1 MMRVERLSQADA
13 TWVPPRLVYS
23 DVRLKREV
31 MQVARL
37 DNGINLYR
45 YRYRW
50 GAEFYVGVL
59 AHEVAAIVPDAVFP
73 DVDGFLRV
81 NYRQL
86 QMRLRTYQDWL
97 QKGHAEPAPLPA

>member
-1 MMRVERLSQADA
+1 MRTECSSLAAA

-31 MQVARL
+31 MQVAQL
-37 DNGINLYR
+37 DNGIKLYR

-50 GAEFYVGVL
+50 GDEFYVGVL

-73 DVDGFLRV
+73 DADGFLRV

-86 QMRLRTYQDWL
+86 RLRLRTYRDWQ
-97 QKGHAEPAPLPA
+97 QKGHAEPAPQPA

>member
-1 MMRVERLSQADA
+1 MRVERSSQAAA

-23 DVRLKREV
+23 DVRLKRE
-31 MQVARL
+31 MTQVAQL
-37 DNGINLYR
+37 DNGIKLYR

-50 GAEFYVGVL
+50 GDEFYVGVL

-73 DVDGFLRV
+73 DADGFLRV

-86 QMRLRTYQDWL
+86 RLRLRTYRDWQ
-97 QKGHAEPAPLPA
+97 QKGHAEPAPQPV